1 MKLFIKH
8 IKASFW
14 LLAAVL
20 LLASCAK
27 NKELLFDQSAAI
39 YVESTP
45 DSTEYSF
52 ATSPTTVTVDSV
64 MMRFRII
71 GTASSKDREIKLVP
85 RAIST
90 AKAGYHYKIGKA
102 IVKANEFSALVP
114 VYVYRKAGLKD
125 STVLAIFDIQD
136 NADFKVGYPKQL
148 RFKLTIS
155 DILAKPAIWDS
166 AWAPYFGTYSQVK
179 FRFLLTV
186 TGRTNWTSFP
196 FPADSRFLSQRARN
210 ALLEYNQQYGPLI
223 DENGQEVFFP

>member
-64 MMRFRII
+64 MMRFRVI

-102 IVKANEFSALVP
+102 VVKANEFSALVP

-155 DILAKPAIWDS
+155 DILTKPAIWDNS
-166 AWAPYFGTYSQVK
+166 WAPYFGAYSQVK

-186 TGRTNWTSFP
+186 TGRTNWTSSP